1 MSAQHPNRGK
11 KSLMHNLG
19 EFFGHI
25 AQGVTS
31 DPNAPK
37 LQEKAAKTVPVPPP
51 AIAPERVVRQQT
63 LEQQVETPEGKL
75 ILRRTIID
83 EVQRADGTPETL

>member
-1 MSAQHPNRGK
+1 MSAQRPNPRK

-31 DPNAPK
+31 DPNAQK
-37 LQEKAAKTVPVPPP
+37 QLQNQVHPVAGQPAASPP
-51 AIAPERVVRQQT
+51 AAAIRQQT

-83 EVQRADGTPETL
+83 EVHRADNLRETP

>member
-1 MSAQHPNRGK
+1 MSSQHPRPPK

-25 AQGVTS
+25 AQGVAS
-31 DPNAPK
+31 DPDATKLSETLEKQAP
-37 LQEKAAKTVPVPPP
+37 ASPPP
-51 AIAPERVVRQQT
+51 LPPAGVVRQQT
-63 LEQQVETPEGKL
+63 REQHVQTPEGTL

-83 EVQRADGTPETL
+83 EVRRADEMP